1 MENILDSGFDALKTN
16 FELLE
21 LREQRSIEY
30 FNNNTTLILE
40 KDEQYNRYI
49 NDDSRWI
56 WTYNFIF

>member
-49 NDDSRWI
+49 NDDSR
-56 WTYNFIF
+56 